1 MHATMVKEMR
11 ADASSTRIADTDRAE
26 MWLTM
31 CAWCER
37 VSLDDRW
44 VEPAVAVRKLRTFE
58 WPSPPSFTHGICP
71 TCLEQLTGRRSRA
84 ESAVARGGEV
94 LAPQPEGRV
103 VRG

>member
-11 ADASSTRIADTDRAE
+11 GVASSTRITDTDRAE

-44 VEPAVAVRKLRTFE
+44 VEPAVAVCKLRTFE
-58 WPSPPSFTHGICP
+58 RPSPPSFTHGICP
-71 TCLEQLTGRRSRA
+71 TCLEQLTSRRSRA
-84 ESAVARGGEV
+84 ESAASARGGD
-94 LAPQPEGRV
+94 
-103 VRG
+103 